1 MNKSHIAASFIFG
14 AILGSVG
21 SWMFAKK
28 KYEILAQEEIES
40 VKRVFTYKKETP
52 EKDHDD
58 HDSEE
63 KIDINEYARSI
74 SREGYTNYSQFD
86 SEYPD
91 SYVDYKTNL
100 ITKNKENPYV
110 IPPEQFGEFEDY
122 AKITLY
128 FFSDHILTDEDYD
141 LVEDVENVVGFDS
154 LNHFGEYEED
164 SVYVRNDRL
173 KSDFEILLD
182 QRKRSDV
189 VKSRPH
195 APEV

>member
-14 AILGSVG
+14 AIIGSVG

-40 VKRVFTYKKETP
+40 VKKVFTYKKEIP

-74 SREGYTNYSQFD
+74 SREGYTNYSQI
-86 SEYPD
+86 SG
-91 SYVDYKTNL
+91 
-100 ITKNKENPYV
+100 NKENPYV